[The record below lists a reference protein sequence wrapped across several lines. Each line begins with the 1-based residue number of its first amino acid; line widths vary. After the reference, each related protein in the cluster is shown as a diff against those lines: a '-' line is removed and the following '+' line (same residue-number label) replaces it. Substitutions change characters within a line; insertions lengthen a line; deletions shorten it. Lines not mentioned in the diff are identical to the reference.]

1 MSSLLDY
8 GLRLAQYLDLM
19 LLFGLPLFAWYSRV
33 ALTVGGD
40 QQPPFLPKRAL
51 CIGLLI
57 CAVLGLALVGIE
69 IVRSTAGIMGT
80 AVSDLVRDD
89 LAWYLFDASAG
100 RAGLTRTFLL
110 ILLIAVLGWQ
120 LRHGERP
127 VPVRRVTLLAA
138 LALASLAWN
147 GHAAGGEGVSGTVRL
162 AAGIAHLLAA
172 GGWIGAIA
180 ALLILLVRHGK
191 PAKGQGLKALWRAL
205 HTFSGPGTV
214 FVGILVVTGILH
226 YGDLV
231 GWSIAPLFHSRYGN
245 LMLFKLALF
254 AAMLG
259 LAALH
264 RWWLVPQLERDIH
277 TDAPSHC
284 AQHLRLSLTIEATIA
299 ALILASVAVLGT
311 LSPHG

>member
-19 LLFGLPLFAWYSRV
+19 LLFGLPLFAWYGRA

-40 QQPPFLPKRAL
+40 QYPSLPKRAL
-51 CIGLLI
+51 SIGLLI

-80 AVSDLVRDD
+80 AASELARDD
-89 LAWYLFDASAG
+89 FTWYLFDTSAG
-100 RAGLTRTFLL
+100 RAGLMRAFLL
-110 ILLIAVLGWQ
+110 SLLIVVLGWQ
-120 LRHGERP
+120 LQHSERP
-127 VPVRRVTLLAA
+127 IPVRRVTLLAA
-138 LALASLAWN
+138 MALASLAWN

-180 ALLILLVRHGK
+180 AFLLLFLRHGK
-191 PAKGQGLKALWRAL
+191 PAKGQGLYVLWQAL
-205 HTFSGPGTV
+205 HSFSRPGTV
-214 FVGILVVTGILH
+214 FVGVLVVTGILH
-226 YGDLV
+226 YGDLT
-231 GWSIAPLFHSRYGN
+231 GWSIAPLFHSLHGN

-264 RWWLVPQLERDIH
+264 RWWLVPRLERDVH
-277 TDAPSHC
+277 TGAPSHS
-284 AQHLRLSLTIEATIA
+284 AQHLRLSVTIEATIA
-299 ALILASVAVLGT
+299 LLILVSVAVLGT

>member
-33 ALTVGGD
+33 ALTVGDD

-51 CIGLLI
+51 SIGLLI
-57 CAVLGLALVGIE
+57 CAVLGLVLVGIE

-80 AVSDLVRDD
+80 AVSDLARDD
-89 LAWYLFDASAG
+89 LTWYLFDASAG

-110 ILLIAVLGWQ
+110 ILLVALLGWQ
-120 LRHGERP
+120 LRHDERP
-127 VPVRRVTLLAA
+127 APIRRVTLLAA
-138 LALASLAWN
+138 LVLASLAWN

-162 AAGIAHLLAA
+162 AAGVAHLLAA

-191 PAKGQGLKALWRAL
+191 PAQGQGLQVLWRAL
-205 HTFSGPGTV
+205 HTFSRPGTV
-214 FVGILVVTGILH
+214 FVGVLVVTGILH

-231 GWSIAPLFHSRYGN
+231 GWSIAPLFYSRHGN
-245 LMLFKLALF
+245 LILLKLALF
-254 AAMLG
+254 VAMLS

-264 RWWLVPQLERDIH
+264 RWWLVPRLERDIH
-277 TDAPSHC
+277 TGGTSHS
-284 AQHLRLSLTIEATIA
+284 ARHLQLSLTIEATIA